1 MRTRKFIQVP
11 LFLSLLTVSSIDIR
25 SVGPSYNQQ
34 SMVKWLR
41 GHMNVVSV
49 VANVLRILTEDER
62 EAFAVFIAQNP
73 RAGSVVRGSGGVRKV
88 RWAREGSG
96 KSGGARVIYYNRLD
110 NGEIWLLTLYAKSD
124 HSTIPAH
131 ELKMIKEVIDRD

>member
-1 MRTRKFIQVP
+1 MFVY
-11 LFLSLLTVSSIDIR
+11 TVIETPVYSGK
-25 SVGPSYNQQ
+25 VT
-34 SMVKWLR
+34 
-41 GHMNVVSV
+41 
-49 VANVLRILTEDER
+49 RILTEDER
-62 EAFAVFIAQNP
+62 EAFAVFISQNP

-96 KSGGARVIYYNRLD
+96 KSGGARIIYFNRLD

-124 HSTIPAH
+124 RSTIPPY